1 VTILGEIN
9 SAAYFPAIFLQSVH
23 ASQCVFCADFNFS
36 LYGEKIEMDFA
47 AEVVCSA
54 LRNINYETMNSGNTK
69 AQTVAVSLA
78 ANPIVEKCLAKMAN
92 DVTAQVRDKLIDI
105 IISVLARE
113 CEDFD
118 GESVRRLILAE
129 LESAPLAFELEKR
142 ATVPK
147 TTKTKVVEIDADGN
161 PVKKVRTPKEPK
173 EKAPKAA
180 KAPKAVLSEEERE
193 ALKAAKKAE
202 REAAKE
208 ARKAE
213 KEAAKD
219 ADKEAEKEAAKAEK
233 AAAKE
238 AAKAEKAAAREAA
251 KAVAKAEREAA
262 KLAKP
267 AKEQR
272 IPIPWCGARIPGRCE
287 ALRSYHGLFAQ
298 CTADATEISAFCPSC
313 EKSGAK
319 FGTCAMRAACGLF
332 DYTDPSGKKC
342 VRLANVIDKFG
353 FEHHAEEMFQ
363 VEADKYDITIPHE
376 HFEKE
381 VKQRGRPKSSS
392 PRARPAT
399 KIATSD
405 TGSGSETETDDEEYQ
420 AKKQAKQQQRK
431 KVVKTVA
438 AADADAA
445 PKKRGRP
452 AKAKEAAPAPKDDLI
467 QNLVASAKKSA
478 TPKAKEAKANSAP
491 TSPELSEEEFAPVVV
506 AKPATKPVVV
516 AKPAA
521 AAKPVIKA
529 KKAKAPERKVVE
541 SDGEKFWVEQYSGE
555 QILVR
560 CGDNYAFNL
569 EGEGLGAWDDKTKTV
584 IEEEESSSESDEE

>member
-1 VTILGEIN
+1 M
-9 SAAYFPAIFLQSVH
+9 QC
-23 ASQCVFCADFNFS
+23 SQ
-36 LYGEKIEMDFA
+36 
-47 AEVVCSA
+47 
-54 LRNINYETMNSGNTK
+54 NINYETMNSGNTK

-118 GESVRRLILAE
+118 GETVRRLILAE

-147 TTKTKVVEIDADGN
+147 PTKTKVVEIDADGN

-193 ALKAAKKAE
+193 ALKVAKKAE

-213 KEAAKD
+213 RAAAKD

-238 AAKAEKAAAREAA
+238 AAKAERAAAKEAA
-251 KAVAKAEREAA
+251 KALAKAEREAA

-272 IPIPWCGARIPGRCE
+272 IPIPWCGVRIPGRCE

-353 FEHHAEEMFQ
+353 FGQHAEEMFY
-363 VEADKYDITIPHE
+363 VEADKYEITIPHE

-420 AKKQAKQQQRK
+420 AKKQAKQAKQQQRK

-478 TPKAKEAKANSAP
+478 TPKAKEAKANSTP
-491 TSPELSEEEFAPVVV
+491 TSPELSEEEVVPVVV
-506 AKPATKPVVV
+506 AKPAATKP
-516 AKPAA
+516 A

-541 SDGEKFWVEQYSGE
+541 SDGEKFWVEQYSGD

-560 CGDNYAFNL
+560 CSDNYAFNL

-584 IEEEESSSESDEE
+584 IEEEESSSESCESDEE

>member
-1 VTILGEIN
+1 M
-9 SAAYFPAIFLQSVH
+9 QC
-23 ASQCVFCADFNFS
+23 SQ
-36 LYGEKIEMDFA
+36 
-47 AEVVCSA
+47 
-54 LRNINYETMNSGNTK
+54 NINYETMNSGNTN

-78 ANPIVEKCLAKMAN
+78 ANPIVEKCLAKLAN

-105 IISVLARE
+105 VISVLARE

-118 GESVRRLILAE
+118 GESVRRLLLAE

-142 ATVPK
+142 ATVSK
-147 TTKTKVVEIDADGN
+147 ATKTKVVELDADGN

-173 EKAPKAA
+173 EKASKAA
-180 KAPKAVLSEEERE
+180 KAPKAVLTEEERE
-193 ALKAAKKAE
+193 ALKATKKAE
-202 REAAKE
+202 KEAAKE

-213 KEAAKD
+213 KAAAKD
-219 ADKEAEKEAAKAEK
+219 ADNEAEKEAAKAEK

-251 KAVAKAEREAA
+251 KEAAKAEKEAA

-272 IPIPWCGARIPGRCE
+272 LPIPWCGVRIPGRCE

-342 VRLANVIDKFG
+342 VRLANVVEKFG
-353 FEHHAEEMFQ
+353 FTTTQAFHEE
-363 VEADKYDITIPHE
+363 AAKHDITIPYE
-376 HFEKE
+376 HLDKE

-392 PRARPAT
+392 PRARPASAA

-420 AKKQAKQQQRK
+420 AKKLAKQQQQRK
-431 KVVKTVA
+431 KVTKT
-438 AADADAA
+438 ADAEAA

-452 AKAKEAAPAPKDDLI
+452 AKAKEAAAEPKDDLI
-467 QNLVASAKKSA
+467 QTLVASAKKST
-478 TPKAKEAKANSAP
+478 TPKPKATSAP
-491 TSPELSEEEFAPVVV
+491 TSPELSEEEVTPVVVVV
-506 AKPATKPVVV
+506 AKPAVTL
-516 AKPAA
+516 
-521 AAKPVIKA
+521 KA
-529 KKAKAPERKVVE
+529 KTKKAAAPERKVVE
-541 SDGEKFWVEQYSGE
+541 SDGEKFWVEQFNGE

-560 CGDNYAFNL
+560 CSDNYAFNL
-569 EGEGLGAWDDKTKTV
+569 EGEGLGAWDDKNKTV
-584 IEEEESSSESDEE
+584 IEEESDEE